1 MFDIVRAEERVNGI
15 EVTYRKDGEAR
26 LRDFTWDELT
36 AMGINALDLM
46 EDPGAFRIDP
56 ERHLIYER
64 FP

>member
-1 MFDIVRAEERVNGI
+1 VNGI

-56 ERHLIYER
+56 EKHLIYER